1 MQHYIGLSEYD
12 LHKFRKDTLMFY
24 EPEALINGHLLMC
37 GTSGVGK
44 STQARGLLSSAV
56 TAGIEVDVFDAHDEF
71 GNVPGATACTFSQA
85 TGYGY
90 NPLVLD
96 TDLHTG
102 GVNAQ
107 VDFFVRLIK
116 NVTPQFGSKQ
126 EGVLRNLLTDT
137 YAAHNITQEAPRSW
151 QKLRINETERLD
163 LIEKCDLQNLHR
175 FYPTMEDLK
184 LFAKDKLI
192 ALTIGADNKCVT
204 AFEALTRLRKKLDTL
219 QRQHTRAINDAEIE
233 KLGDQISAQG
243 QKCKETYT
251 IFIDSMDTG
260 REIDDILKY
269 DSADVLTSVFQRI
282 VLLGVTGILNANEP
296 PFGDSKV
303 RVHQIKSISNDQQ
316 ILYVKLR
323 LQDLFDRCKRQG
335 QIPPGTAPTN
345 IAFLDEGNRYFSN
358 DPSDIINVIS
368 LEGRKFGLAL
378 WCAAQEPTSFP
389 ESFLTSVGATIILGI
404 HTSYWKKAASM
415 FRISE
420 ESLKTIKPKEV
431 MAVKFLKD
439 GCVDPPFSNVVVP
452 NPNSD
457 RGRQAV
463 AARP

>member
-1 MQHYIGLSEYD
+1 MKHYVGLSEYEQI
-12 LHKFRKDTLMFY
+12 KFRKDIAIFY
-24 EPEALINGHLLMC
+24 EPQTLINAHLLMC
-37 GTSGVGK
+37 GMSGTGK
-44 STQARGLLSSAV
+44 STQALGLLSSAV
-56 TAGIEVDVFDAHDEF
+56 TAGIEVDVFDAHNEF
-71 GNVPGATACTFSQA
+71 DNVPGATACTFSQA

-137 YAAHNITQEAPRSW
+137 YAAHNITQGDTSSW
-151 QKLRINETERLD
+151 QKSRVNETERLA
-163 LIEKCDLQNLHR
+163 LVEKGDLQILHKC
-175 FYPTMEDLK
+175 YPTLEDLK
-184 LFAKDKLI
+184 AIAKEKII

-204 AFEALTRLRKKLDTL
+204 AIEALTRSHKKLDSL
-219 QRQHTRAINDAEIE
+219 QKQQTRAVSDGEIE
-233 KLGDQISAQG
+233 KIDNQIKNLGE
-243 QKCKETYT
+243 KCKEAYGA
-251 IFIDSMDTG
+251 FIDSFTG
-260 REIDDILKY
+260 REIDDILRY
-269 DSADVLTSVFQRI
+269 DSADVLVSVFQRI
-282 VLLGVTGILNANEP
+282 VLLGVTGILSANEP
-296 PFGDSKV
+296 PFGNSRV

-323 LQDLFDRCKRQG
+323 LQDLFDGCKRQG
-335 QIPPGTAPTN
+335 QIPPGTAPRN
-345 IAFLDEGNRYFSN
+345 IAFLDEGHKYFSN
-358 DPSDIINVIS
+358 DPADIINVIS
-368 LEGRKFGLAL
+368 KEGRKFGLAL
-378 WCAAQEPTSFP
+378 WCASQEPTSFP
-389 ESFLTSVGATIILGI
+389 ASFLTSVGATVMLGI

-431 MAVKFLKD
+431 MAVKFLRD